1 MGNWLLAAGFG
12 FLLVRLVKTGLF
24 IQNIKKY
31 DELKLYFSLPEFVL
45 FIAYL
50 YFVLQIANN
59 ELSDSKLIVLATV
72 FLGIITSSLGFWL
85 KNKISIVL
93 SIILFMYAFGI
104 CLTKSPN
111 FMMP

>member
-1 MGNWLLAAGFG
+1 MGNWLLVAGFG
-12 FLLVRLVKTGLF
+12 FLLVRWGKTIVF

-31 DELKLYFSLPEFVL
+31 DAIKSYFLLPEFVL

-50 YFVLQIANN
+50 YSILQITNN
-59 ELSDSKLIVLATV
+59 ELSDSKLVVLGIL
-72 FLGIITSSLGFWL
+72 FLGVITSSIGFRW